1 MESSRSGLLS
11 TLLMT
16 LPLIVVPAIALLRP
30 PGKAVSIST
39 TPLEAT
45 DDSDGELLEE
55 FDLVNSGTEP
65 RKNPSLRQTKSAED
79 EFDELF
85 TESPPDGD
93 SKSADRRDLTDSDER
108 TAFDNELSNPFDVE
122 ESSDASGI
130 DKQTQ
135 RHEEGADRIVEELNV
150 QGALRTI
157 WFEAGSKTP
166 VGFAAFFRGPTELT
180 RIRFEAVGQSREE
193 CAQNVFNQ
201 VRQWQAE
208 KAEEQ
213 PN

>member
-30 PGKAVSIST
+30 PGQFASVST

-45 DDSDGELLEE
+45 DDSAEELLDE
-55 FDLVNSGTEP
+55 FDIVESESESRRTRTG
-65 RKNPSLRQTKSAED
+65 RKADGASD

-85 TESPPDGD
+85 TESPSI
-93 SKSADRRDLTDSDER
+93 SKSRSADTDRILKHDSAA
-108 TAFDNELSNPFDVE
+108 AFDNDLSNPFDLE
-122 ESSDASGI
+122 ESSDDSLTDRETPRTTG
-130 DKQTQ
+130 
-135 RHEEGADRIVEELNV
+135 GAERIVEELNV
-150 QGALRTI
+150 NGALRTM

-166 VGFAAFFRGPTELT
+166 VGFAAFFRGQTELT

-193 CAQNVFNQ
+193 CAKNVLNQ
-201 VRQWQAE
+201 VRQWQSERAVE
-208 KAEEQ
+208 
-213 PN
+213 

>member
-30 PGKAVSIST
+30 PGQMPSVST

-45 DDSDGELLEE
+45 DDSAEELLDE
-55 FDLVNSGTEP
+55 FDIVESESEP
-65 RKNPSLRQTKSAED
+65 RKTRADRETDVASE

-85 TESPPDGD
+85 AESP
-93 SKSADRRDLTDSDER
+93 SVSNSRSADADRSLKRDSTE
-108 TAFDNELSNPFDVE
+108 AFDKDLSNPFDLE
-122 ESSDASGI
+122 ESSDDSLTEQ
-130 DKQTQ
+130 QTPKTTG
-135 RHEEGADRIVEELNV
+135 GAERIVEELNV
-150 QGALRTI
+150 NGALRTM

-166 VGFAAFFRGPTELT
+166 VGFAAFFRGQTELT

-193 CAQNVFNQ
+193 CARNVLNQ

-208 KAEEQ
+208 QAVE
-213 PN
+213 

>member
-30 PGKAVSIST
+30 PGQIPSVST
-39 TPLEAT
+39 TPLEAA
-45 DDSDGELLEE
+45 DDSAEELLDE
-55 FDLVNSGTEP
+55 FDIVESDSEP
-65 RKNPSLRQTKSAED
+65 RKSRSDRETDGASE

-85 TESPPDGD
+85 AESP
-93 SKSADRRDLTDSDER
+93 SVSNSRSADADRPLKSDSTE
-108 TAFDNELSNPFDVE
+108 AFDKDLSNPFDVE
-122 ESSDASGI
+122 ESSD
-130 DKQTQ
+130 DPLREQQTPNTTG
-135 RHEEGADRIVEELNV
+135 GAERIVEELNV
-150 QGALRTI
+150 NGALRTM

-166 VGFAAFFRGPTELT
+166 VGFAAFFRGQTELT

-193 CAQNVFNQ
+193 CARNVLNQ

-208 KAEEQ
+208 QAVE
-213 PN
+213 